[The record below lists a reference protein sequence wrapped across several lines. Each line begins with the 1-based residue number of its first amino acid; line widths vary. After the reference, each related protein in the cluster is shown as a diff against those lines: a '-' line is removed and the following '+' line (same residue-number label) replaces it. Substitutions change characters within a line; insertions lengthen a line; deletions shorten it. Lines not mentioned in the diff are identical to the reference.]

1 MTNEIFNCYWYGITR
16 SESQSRKFPS
26 IQDFKSPG
34 TWAPSPLCPRPR
46 WRCVY
51 LEPEPLF
58 RSVPGHVGAVSTWH
72 LSPFSALSPA
82 PWVLCLPGTWSPS
95 PLCPRPRGCCLYLEP
110 EPLLRSV
117 PCHVGAQQGVHHIS
131 STQSSLVPIIKNR
144 LCVSNFFLSKASDGV
159 PGCRRLFCKVFQF
172 VYQGLH
178 AVISCL
184 LQHTLKWKCGVNGH
198 DHSRSARKIVLQYF
212 HIWL

>member
-58 RSVPGHVGAVSTWH
+58 RSVPGHRGCCVYLEPEPLFRSVPGHVGAVSTWN

-82 PWVLCLPGTWSPS
+82 TWVLSRASTTSL
-95 PLCPRPRGCCLYLEP
+95 
-110 EPLLRSV
+110 LLR
-117 PCHVGAQQGVHHIS
+117 AL
-131 STQSSLVPIIKNR
+131 SSLLVRIDY
-144 LCVSNFFLSKASDGV
+144 VSIAFLSKASDGV

-184 LQHTLKWKCGVNGH
+184 LQHTLKWKCGVNIH
-198 DHSRSARKIVLQYF
+198 DHSWGARKIVLQYF